1 MLMRTGLKIT
11 IAFAATLA
19 LVVPATQAAAH
30 VAGLTGTLSAAKIKQ
45 RAWYPGAVEPGG
57 QIACTK
63 FGCRRIPAGCHP
75 EIEYDF
81 DGMPT
86 GFNIIVC
93 TGGRR

>member
-1 MLMRTGLKIT
+1 MRTGLKIA
-11 IAFAATLA
+11 IAFAATLV
-19 LVVPATQAAAH
+19 LVVPAAQAG
-30 VAGLTGTLSAAKIKQ
+30 GLSGTLSAAKIKQ
-45 RAWYPGAVEPGG
+45 RAQYPGAVEPGG

-63 FGCRRIPAGCHP
+63 VGCQRVPAGCHS
-75 EIEYDF
+75 EIEYNF

>member
-1 MLMRTGLKIT
+1 MRTDLKIA
-11 IAFAATLA
+11 IAVAATLA
-19 LVVPATQAAAH
+19 LVVPSAQAAAH
-30 VAGLTGTLSAAKIKQ
+30 TAGLSDTLSATKIKQ
-45 RAWYPGAVEPGG
+45 RARYPGAVEPGG

-63 FGCRRIPAGCHP
+63 FGCQRVPAGCHP

>member
-1 MLMRTGLKIT
+1 MRTGLKIA

-19 LVVPATQAAAH
+19 LVVPAAQAAAH
-30 VAGLTGTLSAAKIKQ
+30 TAGLSGSLSAAKIKQ
-45 RAWYPGAVEPGG
+45 RARYPGVVEPGG
-57 QIACTK
+57 QIACTVT
-63 FGCRRIPAGCHP
+63 GCRRIPAGCHP

-93 TGGRR
+93 TGARR